1 MRVWARGLEICVTY
15 FFVSYFQRYK
25 EVRRMETQ
33 PQWEKPIVESLD
45 AKELLEEFDFGCF
58 SFG

>member
-1 MRVWARGLEICVTY
+1 
-15 FFVSYFQRYK
+15 
-25 EVRRMETQ
+25 METQ